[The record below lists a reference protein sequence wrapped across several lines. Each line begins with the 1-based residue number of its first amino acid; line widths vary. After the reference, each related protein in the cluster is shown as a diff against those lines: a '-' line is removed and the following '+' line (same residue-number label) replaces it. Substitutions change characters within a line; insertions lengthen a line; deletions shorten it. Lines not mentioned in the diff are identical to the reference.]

1 MLVYI
6 IRRLMQAALVMVVMS
21 ALVFAGIFM
30 IGDPVAMMISPD
42 ASDIERDAV
51 RASLGLD
58 KPLWLQY
65 LAFVNAAG
73 HGDFGKS
80 CLAGQP
86 AMQLIFERMPATLE
100 LVFFSTVIALALG
113 LPMGVYAGLR
123 PKSVGAKTIMT
134 GSILG
139 FSLPN
144 FWVGLML
151 IMVFAVLLP
160 DLIPGFPRLPASGRG
175 ATVNV
180 LGVRLS
186 LFTADGLLH
195 LLLPALTLAL
205 YKGALIVRLA
215 RATAREV
222 LPMDYVKFARAKG
235 LSENRI
241 VGVHVLKNIM
251 IPIATV
257 TGLEF
262 GQSVAFAV
270 ITETVFAWPGMGKL
284 LLDSILLLD
293 RPVVVAY
300 LMIIVVFFV
309 VLNLLVDLLY
319 SVLDP
324 RVRLE
329 SRAT

>member
-21 ALVFAGIFM
+21 VLVFAGIYL
-30 IGDPVAMMISPD
+30 IGDPVAMLVSPD
-42 ASDIERDAV
+42 ATELDRAAV
-51 RASLGLD
+51 RAALGLD
-58 KPLWLQY
+58 QPMWRQY
-65 LAFVNAAG
+65 LVFVSAAL

-80 CLAGQP
+80 FLAGQP
-86 AMQLIFERMPATLE
+86 AMGLIFERLPATLE
-100 LVFFSTVIALALG
+100 LAFAALVISLALG

-123 PKSVGAKTIMT
+123 PNSVGAKTIMT

-151 IMVFAVLLP
+151 SMTFAVMLP
-160 DLIPGFPRLPASGRG
+160 DLLPWWPRLPASGRG
-175 ATVNV
+175 ATVDV

-186 LFTADGLLH
+186 FFTLDGWRH
-195 LLLPALTLAL
+195 LLLPAITLSL

-222 LPMDYVKFARAKG
+222 LPMDYIKFARAKG
-235 LSENRI
+235 LSERRI
-241 VGVHVLKNIM
+241 VGVHVLKNIL

-257 TGLEF
+257 SGLEF
-262 GQSVAFAV
+262 GQTVAFAV
-270 ITETVFAWPGMGKL
+270 VTETVFSWPGVGKL
-284 LLDSILLLD
+284 LIDSILLLD

-300 LMIIVVFFV
+300 LVIIVFFFV
-309 VLNLLVDLLY
+309 VLNLVVDLLY

-329 SRAT
+329 SRGS